1 LNPLLKV
8 REAFQNGILPKK
20 EYSLIVKRF
29 PNVVSGISRIEKAS
43 GVDFPIA
50 YVEPS
55 ITISSSGT
63 NSFEYG
69 ILFARTI
76 PVVAKNTL
84 EVVIQIS
91 APLVAYGLKG
101 TIHAILAHEFLH
113 YLELMR
119 KISNMELISDETSAN
134 LFENVYA
141 DSERLFEPRAV
152 FSDKTLLLHITKKFP
167 SGFRDYKLEDK
178 VIKYWIEKNLPV
190 TNITLDTN
198 ITKLS
203 SDLISKYNDVDLP
216 EGRFVTHLIR
226 SRLTYAISPEMYI
239 QSLLQYN
246 NQSDQWSM
254 NWRFIW
260 QQSAATGLYIVYNQT
275 QDYDGIPIASST
287 KSFVVKYSYLF
298 DVLN

>member
-20 EYSLIVKRF
+20 EYSLIIKRF

-84 EVVIQIS
+84 EVIIQIS

-113 YLELMR
+113 YLELIR
-119 KISNMELISDETSAN
+119 KISKMELLSDEISVN

-141 DSERLFEPRAV
+141 DNERLFDPRAV
-152 FSDKTLLLHITKKFP
+152 FNDNTLLSHITKKFP
-167 SGFRDYKLEDK
+167 AGFSDYKLEDK
-178 VIKYWIEKNLPV
+178 VIKYWIEENLP
-190 TNITLDTN
+190 TTKIMLDTN
-198 ITKLS
+198 TAKLS
-203 SDLISKYNDVDLP
+203 TDLISKMKLNP
-216 EGRFVTHLIR
+216 KLISKIESFELKG
-226 SRLTYAISPEMYI
+226 SRLRKKI
-239 QSLLQYN
+239 
-246 NQSDQWSM
+246 
-254 NWRFIW
+254 
-260 QQSAATGLYIVYNQT
+260 LY
-275 QDYDGIPIASST
+275 
-287 KSFVVKYSYLF
+287 
-298 DVLN
+298 

>member
-1 LNPLLKV
+1 MNPLLKV
-8 REAFQNGILPKK
+8 REAFQKGVLPEK

-29 PNVVSGISRIEKAS
+29 PIVISGISRIEKAS
-43 GVDFPIA
+43 GVNFPVA

-55 ITISSSGT
+55 VTMSSSSV

-76 PVVAKNTL
+76 PITTKNDL
-84 EVVIQIS
+84 RVVIQIS

-119 KISNMELISDETSAN
+119 KISSMELISDEVSAN
-134 LFENVYA
+134 LFESVYA

-152 FSDKTLLLHITKKFP
+152 FTDKTLLSHITKKFP

-178 VIKYWIEKNLPV
+178 VIKYWIEKNLPA

-198 ITKLS
+198 IAK
-203 SDLISKYNDVDLP
+203 
-216 EGRFVTHLIR
+216 
-226 SRLTYAISPEMYI
+226 ISPDLVSKI
-239 QSLLQYN
+239 RLAPNLVSK
-246 NQSDQWSM
+246 
-254 NWRFIW
+254 I
-260 QQSAATGLYIVYNQT
+260 
-275 QDYDGIPIASST
+275 
-287 KSFVVKYSYLF
+287 KSFELKASKLRKKRLY
-298 DVLN
+298 

>member
-1 LNPLLKV
+1 MNPLLKV
-8 REAFQNGILPKK
+8 RDAFQNGILPKK

-29 PNVVSGISRIEKAS
+29 PNVVSGITRIEKAS

-55 ITISSSGT
+55 VTISSSGI

-69 ILFARTI
+69 VLFARTI
-76 PVVAKNTL
+76 PIIAKNTL
-84 EVVIQIS
+84 QVVIQIS

-119 KISNMELISDETSAN
+119 KISHMELISDEISAN
-134 LFENVYA
+134 LFENVYV

-178 VIKYWIEKNLPV
+178 VIKYWIEKNLP
-190 TNITLDTN
+190 TINITLDTN
-198 ITKLS
+198 ITKLPP
-203 SDLISKYNDVDLP
+203 DLISKM
-216 EGRFVTHLIR
+216 
-226 SRLTYAISPEMYI
+226 RLTPSLISKIE
-239 QSLLQYN
+239 SFELKASKL
-246 NQSDQWSM
+246 
-254 NWRFIW
+254 RKKR
-260 QQSAATGLYIVYNQT
+260 LY
-275 QDYDGIPIASST
+275 
-287 KSFVVKYSYLF
+287 
-298 DVLN
+298 

>member
-8 REAFQNGILPKK
+8 RNALQNGILPKK

-29 PNVVSGISRIEKAS
+29 SNVVSGISRIEKAS
-43 GVDFPIA
+43 GVDFPLA

-55 ITISSSGT
+55 VTISSSGT

-84 EVVIQIS
+84 QVVIQIS

-119 KISNMELISDETSAN
+119 KISNMDLISDEISAN
-134 LFENVYA
+134 LFENVYT

-152 FSDKTLLLHITKKFP
+152 FSDKTLLSHITKKFP

-203 SDLISKYNDVDLP
+203 PDLISKMRLAPN
-216 EGRFVTHLIR
+216 LISKIESFELKASKLR
-226 SRLTYAISPEMYI
+226 KKRL
-239 QSLLQYN
+239 
-246 NQSDQWSM
+246 D
-254 NWRFIW
+254 
-260 QQSAATGLYIVYNQT
+260 
-275 QDYDGIPIASST
+275 
-287 KSFVVKYSYLF
+287 
-298 DVLN
+298 